1 MSENRPVHVIP
12 TEAYFSR
19 VRQALSENGRA
30 YVRVTGD
37 SMRPLLRHLKDG
49 VVIVPPDR
57 IRRGDIV
64 LFDRRNGRYALHRVI
79 RKGKN
84 GFTMAG
90 DNQWHME
97 TDLPYDQVVGV
108 VSDVV
113 RGDRAIPCRHF
124 FLRFYSYVVTELTF
138 PRIYIWKAV
147 GRLRKL
153 WRHSEIRN
161 RKGA

>member
-12 TEAYFSR
+12 TETYFSR

-30 YVRVTGD
+30 YVRVTGI
-37 SMRPLLRHLKDG
+37 SMMPLLRHLKDG
-49 VVIVPPDR
+49 VILVPPKN

-79 RKGKN
+79 RKEKT

-97 TDLPYDQVVGV
+97 KDLPYDQVVGV
-108 VSDVV
+108 ASDIV
-113 RGDRAIPCRHF
+113 RGDRAIPCNIF
-124 FLRFYSYVVTELTF
+124 FLRVYSFVVTELTF

-153 WRHSEIRN
+153 WHHSEIRN
-161 RKGA
+161 REGA